1 MTIALGGVY
10 EGNGVVKLERPVA
23 LEENARVRVILET
36 VEEASGVQ
44 NDDPTGWK
52 AADELIGFM
61 KDGPKGSL
69 GEEHDEHLYR
79 K

>member
-1 MTIALGGVY
+1 MTIAVGGVY

-23 LEENARVRVILET
+23 LEENAKVRVILET
-36 VEEASGVQ
+36 EDEAPVVQ
-44 NDDPTGWK
+44 DDDPTGWK
-52 AADELIGFM
+52 TADELIGFI

-69 GEEHDEHLYR
+69 GEEHDEYIYR

>member
-1 MTIALGGVY
+1 MTIALRGVY

-23 LEENARVRVILET
+23 LEEKARVRVILET
-36 VEEASGVQ
+36 VEEAPGLH
-44 NDDPTGWK
+44 DEDPTGWK
-52 AADELIGFM
+52 TADELIGFI

-69 GEEHDEHLYR
+69 GKRHDEHVYR